1 MHSFGRD
8 PARKNAPDPF
18 PIGTLHVVVFASW
31 RQNHP
36 LRTRDDDKTA
46 MLISDSHQFIF
57 LRMRKVASRSMRA
70 ILQPLCIPVPEGRL
84 PHLLSRARLEW
95 DYHDY
100 VFRAHD
106 SILAAKR
113 RMPSETFADYFKFA
127 FVRNPWERLVSEY
140 EFILRNPQHG
150 RYQRVVRLDNFPA
163 FIEMQIPR
171 KDAYQLNMLC
181 DKQGNLLMDFVGKL
195 ENLDRDWQTVCERIG
210 IVHQVL
216 PRKNVSERK
225 PYQAYYD
232 GASVKLVAKHWA
244 REIELFEY
252 SYG

>member
-1 MHSFGRD
+1 
-8 PARKNAPDPF
+8 
-18 PIGTLHVVVFASW
+18 
-31 RQNHP
+31 
-36 LRTRDDDKTA
+36 

-70 ILQPLCIPVPEGRL
+70 TLQPLCIPRPTGTL
-84 PHLLSRARLEW
+84 QHLLSRAHLVW

-106 SILAAKR
+106 PILAAQK
-113 RMPSETFADYFKFA
+113 RMPSEIFTDYFKFA

-140 EFILRNPQHG
+140 EFILRNPHHG
-150 RYQRVVRLDNFPA
+150 RYKRVKALGNFPA
-163 FIEMQIPR
+163 FIQMQVPR

-181 DKQGNLLMDFVGKL
+181 DKKGRLLMDFVGKL

-210 IVHQVL
+210 IAHRVL
-216 PRKNVSERK
+216 PRENVSDRK
-225 PYQAYYD
+225 PYQDYYSE
-232 GASVKLVAKHWA
+232 ATVRLVAKHWA
-244 REIELFEY
+244 REIEMFEY